1 MAVGWLWWLIFVAVL
16 NCWCKTRSSLLL
28 LNSVP
33 FKWLRMSTKD
43 PVEVVEVKAVLTGN
57 RLYEAILAAA
67 EAWYS
72 KGFTQGNKGFKEF
85 VVQHVQSVEGGEE
98 VTKKKIVDSFGYLV
112 T

>member
-1 MAVGWLWWLIFVAVL
+1 MLLCLIVSA
-16 NCWCKTRSSLLL
+16 
-28 LNSVP
+28 NSVP
-33 FKWLRMSTKD
+33 FKIHWLRMSTKY
-43 PVEVVEVKAVLTGN
+43 PVEVIEVKAVLTGDW
-57 RLYEAILAAA
+57 LYEAILATA

-72 KGFTQGNKGFKEF
+72 KGFTRDNKGFKEF